1 VANAEAVIA
10 RLHRA
15 FRGCYNKE
23 LAVDPWEE
31 GCATIV
37 VRVAPDGSVT
47 STEITNADGLSPA
60 VTLCLASTFQDAHFD
75 PPGAKGSILNV
86 PVRFVKNGPLP
97 QRPPRLAPSSAP
109 PN

>member
-1 VANAEAVIA
+1 MANAEAVIF

-31 GCATIV
+31 GCVTIV
-37 VRVAPDGSVT
+37 VRIAPDGSVT

-60 VTLCLASTFQDAHFD
+60 VTLCIASTFHDAHFD
-75 PPGAKGSILNV
+75 PPGAKGAILQV
-86 PVRFVKNGPLP
+86 PVKFIKEAPAP
-97 QRPPRLAPSSAP
+97 QRQFRLSPSSAP